1 MFLYMKVFVINVS
14 DERWEK
20 YKADTR
26 YIRFKGVV
34 GQELDLETYDK
45 YVFYYNK
52 NESSKRSA
60 IGCSESHL
68 SLMKY
73 IYENKLNNCIVIED
87 DALIDF
93 NRLDELKDVKGFS
106 YIGGRFQAPI
116 LKNDNLF
123 QKEFNK
129 EIFSTQK
136 LNKINPNEFII
147 IGAHGYYFEN
157 YNVVKDIFEDIQ
169 SQKRQRAIDVEL
181 KRIQKKRPDLI
192 NQFIFPAIC
201 TLYLPDAQNG
211 FTYNN
216 KSSWKLKDNNY
227 LY

>member
-1 MFLYMKVFVINVS
+1 MFLYNMKVFVINVT

-34 GQELDLETYDK
+34 GEELDLETYDK

-52 NESSKRSA
+52 GESSKRGA

-93 NRLDELKDVKGFS
+93 ERLDELKDINQFC
-106 YIGGRFQAPI
+106 YIGGRFQAPL
-116 LKNDNLF
+116 LKNDNVF
-123 QKEFNK
+123 QKQFSK
-129 EIFSTQK
+129 ETFLTQK
-136 LNKINPNEFII
+136 INKINPKEFII
-147 IGAHGYYFEN
+147 IGAHGYYFPT
-157 YNVVKDIFEDIQ
+157 YNIAKEIFDNIQ
-169 SQKRQRAIDVEL
+169 SQKRQRGIDVEF
-181 KRIQKKRPDLI
+181 KRIQKTGGI
-192 NQFIFPAIC
+192 NQFIFPAIS

>member
-1 MFLYMKVFVINVS
+1 MKVFVINVS

-26 YIRFKGVV
+26 YTRFKGVV
-34 GQELDLETYDK
+34 GKELDLEAYDK
-45 YVFYYNK
+45 YVFYHNK
-52 NESSKRSA
+52 NESSKRGA
-60 IGCSESHL
+60 IGCTESHM

-73 IYENKLNNCIVIED
+73 IYENQINNCIVIED

-93 NRLDELKDVKGFS
+93 DRLDELKDIKGFC
-106 YIGGRFQAPI
+106 YIGGRLQAPI
-116 LKNDNLF
+116 LKNDKVF

-136 LNKINPNEFII
+136 LNKINPQEFVIV
-147 IGAHGYYFEN
+147 GAHGLYFEN
-157 YNVVKDIFEDIQ
+157 YNVAKDIFDDIQ
-169 SQKRQRAIDVEL
+169 SQKRRRIIDVEL
-181 KRIQKKRPDLI
+181 KRIQKKRPELI
-192 NQFIFPAIC
+192 NQFIFPAIS
-201 TLYLPDAQNG
+201 TLYLPDAENG